1 MQPYEFGMRVGF
13 QLEKRAGWADGH
25 WLPSM
30 GEAGSAISGALIGHG
45 GITGTNHLDPTQ
57 RGIATDLLAYSNPL
71 TGVVTGAN
79 DITRHLYNG
88 RYLGALGSAGMTAL
102 SFIPGAGG
110 MIGKGIQNGLT
121 RTGMR
126 VGNKLMANGMTSAG
140 KSVVNTVGA
149 AQHMA
154 NVGGRAMARPGVAG
168 YTRAGTY
175 LGVPAAGAAGEFMS
189 GGSAPA
195 TPQMPQPQT
204 RPQMPRPQTT
214 FRPKPMG
221 TF

>member
-1 MQPYEFGMRVGF
+1 MQPYEFGWRVGL
-13 QLEKRAGWADGH
+13 QLEKRAEGEQPQGWGNY
-25 WLPSM
+25 LYN
-30 GEAGSAISGALIGHG
+30 GLLGTG
-45 GITGTNHLDPTQ
+45 GITGTNHLDPNQ

-79 DITRHLYNG
+79 DISRHLYNG

-110 MIGKGIQNGLT
+110 MIGKGIQRGITNA
-121 RTGMR
+121 GMR
-126 VGNKLMANGMTSAG
+126 AGNKLMANGMTSAG
-140 KSVVNTVGA
+140 KGVVSTVGA

-175 LGVPAAGAAGEFMS
+175 AGVPMASAASGFMS
-189 GGSAPA
+189 GGQAPTA
-195 TPQMPQPQT
+195 PQMQQQPAA
-204 RPQMPRPQTT
+204 RPQTT
-214 FRPKPMG
+214 FRPKPMLN
-221 TF
+221 F